1 MVLVGDQ
8 QGDTEVPYLHVV
20 QNGLRV
26 QGRLMCE
33 NRHALQVVKP
43 VEAGILRLGSGG
55 KLQNGF
61 QVRRGL
67 LLQDFK
73 MRLM

>member
-1 MVLVGDQ
+1 
-8 QGDTEVPYLHVV
+8 
-20 QNGLRV
+20 
-26 QGRLMCE
+26 MCE
-33 NRHALQVVKP
+33 NRHALQVVKL

-61 QVRRGL
+61 QARRGL